1 MKHNNCVN
9 YINLDCEKGMCA
21 LSKVIVPIDGEEAM
35 PARSMKQLRLAGNCQ
50 NFENPDK
57 YGIGTCKGFCKENW
71 AYSTCGVFSCETTK
85 NKK

>member
-9 YINLDCEKGMCA
+9 YINLDCENGMCA
-21 LSKVIVPIDGEEAM
+21 LSKVIVPIDGEGSDACPKYEAA
-35 PARSMKQLRLAGNCQ
+35 PACGNCQ

-71 AYSTCGVFSCETTK
+71 AYSTCGAFSCE
-85 NKK
+85 NYKK